1 MATPFQKPVDIFLGR
16 IEKDIDFF
24 RYIGLSDSEAAELA
38 ARRSKDILL
47 QTNAMMSLRCKS
59 DIDFTDVDTEKEEYS
74 ADLTPSEI
82 YLIGSMMYELYL
94 QKDVAKIKLDNV
106 NYTASELK
114 VFDPSN
120 ARSTFMSIYDNVVNE
135 NKLLL
140 SEYRDTDR
148 KTGKYLGIDY
158 ASYDEEDE

>member
-1 MATPFQKPVDIFLGR
+1 MATPFQKPIDVFLGK

-24 RYIGLSDSEAAELA
+24 RYIGLSDSDAAELA
-38 ARRSKDILL
+38 VKRSKAILL
-47 QTNAMMSLRCKS
+47 QTNAMMKLRCKS
-59 DIDFTDVDTEKEEYS
+59 EVDFTDIDEQADEYNVT
-74 ADLTPSEI
+74 LNESEI

-94 QKDVAKIKLDNV
+94 QKDIAKIKLDNV
-106 NYTASELK
+106 NYTANELR

-120 ARSTFMSIYDNVVNE
+120 ARSTFQSIYKNIVEE

-148 KTGKYLGIDY
+148 KTGKYIGIDY
-158 ASYDEEDE
+158 ASYEEGD

>member
-1 MATPFQKPVDIFLGR
+1 MATPFQKPIDVFLGK

-38 ARRSKDILL
+38 AKRSKAILL
-47 QTNAMMSLRCKS
+47 QTNAMMKLRCKS
-59 DIDFTDVDTEKEEYS
+59 EVDFTDVDEE
-74 ADLTPSEI
+74 ADQYNVTLNESEI

-94 QKDVAKIKLDNV
+94 QKDIAKIKLDNV
-106 NYTASELK
+106 NYTADELR

-120 ARSTFMSIYDNVVNE
+120 ARNTFQSIYKSIVEE

-148 KTGKYLGIDY
+148 KTGRYIGIDF
-158 ASYDEEDE
+158 ASYEEDG